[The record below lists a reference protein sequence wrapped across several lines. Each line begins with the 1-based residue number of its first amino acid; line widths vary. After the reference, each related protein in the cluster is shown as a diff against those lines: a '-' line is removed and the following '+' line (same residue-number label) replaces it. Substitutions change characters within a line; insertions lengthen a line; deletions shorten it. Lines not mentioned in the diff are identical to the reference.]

1 MSLYELQN
9 ISKTYFAEKTTPVKA
24 LKSVSLSFDA
34 GVSYAITG
42 ESGSGKSTLLNI
54 VAGLLKPTEGKR
66 IFDGQ
71 DLSTLSDSKMCH
83 LRNQKMGIVVQDFAL
98 LEQSTVLDNCMLPA
112 TIAGKSGKEA
122 KVRALEL
129 LDDMGLTDIAG
140 KKACHLSGGQRQRV
154 AIIRALMNRPEL
166 ILADEPTGAL
176 DSENAEKIMAL
187 LVKETKRGA
196 ALVLVTHNL
205 SYAALCQQ
213 HYRIRD
219 GVLDTT
225 AAAQA

>member
-9 ISKTYFAEKTTPVKA
+9 ISKTYYADKTTPVKA
-24 LKSVSLSFDA
+24 LKGVTLSFEK

-42 ESGSGKSTLLNI
+42 ESGSGKSTMLNI
-54 VAGLLKPTEGKR
+54 IAGLLKPTEGQCV
-66 IFDGQ
+66 FEGQ
-71 DLSTLSDSKMCH
+71 DLTRLSDGKLCRI
-83 LRNQKMGIVVQDFAL
+83 RNKKMGIVVQDFAL
-98 LEQSTVLDNCMLPA
+98 LEQTTVLDNCMLPA
-112 TIAGKSGKEA
+112 LIAGTGSREA
-122 KVRALEL
+122 RRRAIDL
-129 LDDMGLTDIAG
+129 LDSMRLIEISS

-154 AIIRALMNRPEL
+154 AIIRALMNRPDL

-176 DSENAEKIMAL
+176 DSENAGKIMDL
-187 LVKETKRGA
+187 LVKETDRGA

-205 SYAALCQQ
+205 NHAALCQR

-225 AAAQA
+225 PVS